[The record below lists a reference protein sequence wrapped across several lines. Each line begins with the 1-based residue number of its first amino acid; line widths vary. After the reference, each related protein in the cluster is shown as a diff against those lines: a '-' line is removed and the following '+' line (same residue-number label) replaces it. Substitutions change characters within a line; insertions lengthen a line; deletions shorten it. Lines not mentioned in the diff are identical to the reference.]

1 MTDILIADFVT
12 GLLVFMRVTAIIVVA
27 PVFSQANFPT
37 LPKLALGLI
46 ITYIL
51 FFTLGDYRF
60 DYNQGILMLGISAFK
75 EVITGLLIG
84 FTFNFVFY
92 GISFAGL
99 LIGFDLG
106 LAIAQL
112 FDTMT
117 ESTANVI
124 GEVIMVFATLIF
136 LLINGHHFIISSLAY
151 SFKVVPI
158 GTYVVNEK
166 VFILLTKYSAMIFLI
181 AVKLAAPIMVSF
193 FLIHI
198 ASGIISRVIPQMN
211 VFFVLQPGKIVMGL
225 LFLSLL
231 TPIYV
236 VVIRDL
242 LTLFEKNIIE
252 LIKAMV

>member
-12 GLLVFMRVTAIIVVA
+12 GLLVFMRVTAMIVVA
-27 PVFSQANFPT
+27 PVFNQSNFPT

-60 DYNQGILMLGISAFK
+60 DYNQGLLMLA
-75 EVITGLLIG
+75 ITGIKEIITGILIG

-99 LIGFDLG
+99 LVGFDMG

-112 FDTMT
+112 FDPMT

-124 GEVIMVFATLIF
+124 GEVIMIFATLVF

-151 SFKVVPI
+151 SF
-158 GTYVVNEK
+158 
-166 VFILLTKYSAMIFLI
+166 
-181 AVKLAAPIMVSF
+181 
-193 FLIHI
+193 
-198 ASGIISRVIPQMN
+198 
-211 VFFVLQPGKIVMGL
+211 
-225 LFLSLL
+225 
-231 TPIYV
+231 
-236 VVIRDL
+236 
-242 LTLFEKNIIE
+242 
-252 LIKAMV
+252 

>member
-12 GLLVFMRVTAIIVVA
+12 GILIFLRISAVIFVA
-27 PVFSQANFPT
+27 PVFSQANFPN
-37 LPKLALGLI
+37 LPKLALSLI

-51 FFTLGDYRF
+51 FFTIGDYRF
-60 DYNQGILMLGISAFK
+60 DYNQGLLMLGITGVK
-75 EVITGLLIG
+75 EIITGLLIG

-99 LIGFDLG
+99 LIGFDMG

-112 FDTMT
+112 FDPMT
-117 ESTANVI
+117 EATANVV
-124 GEVIMVFATLIF
+124 GEVIIVFATLIF
-136 LLINGHHFIISSLAY
+136 LLINGHHFVISSLAY
-151 SFKVVPI
+151 SFRVVPI

-166 VFILLTKYSAMIFLI
+166 VMVLLIKFSSMVFLI
-181 AVKLAAPIMVSF
+181 AVKIAAPIMVSF
-193 FLIHI
+193 FLVHI
-198 ASGIISRVIPQMN
+198 AAGIISRVVPQMN
-211 VFFVLQPGKIVMGL
+211 VFFVLQPGKIALGL

-236 VVIRDL
+236 IVIRDL
-242 LTLFEKNIIE
+242 LSVFENNILE